1 MHALIITLLHHLS
14 QECKSFAVDRCEIS
28 HRKCSIHRQVACTSM
43 HISANHMTFVFG
55 PVIWLWH
62 LPGQVHLRQSSL
74 TSLCLR
80 CCFGS
85 LHYSRHTTGF
95 PAVPKIAPPNGK
107 RFDFSVEH
115 FASSHVSLTRRHPL
129 RLTSADEASFQIEL
143 SVMTTLSAD
152 ASFAISPRNIIVNG
166 SLMTIHGRG
175 VGGVNKTH
183 WSLVGLGY
191 ESWEPLINLFQT
203 NVRDRD
209 STAKLKTERRKKE
222 AKRITEGQ
230 TEHKMSSELKQLYD
244 PYLKWEEREKIAAP
258 VILLH
263 AAQSSYGVFLETVYV
278 KLDPSYS
285 IFSCPSSVL
294 LFKFCTIRIDHDIFF
309 NWRNREHAYRGNFK

>member
-1 MHALIITLLHHLS
+1 MQKVCSRPLLNLAPEVFFSSPGGVYLHADL
-14 QECKSFAVDRCEIS
+14 CES
-28 HRKCSIHRQVACTSM
+28 HDIHFWTCDMTVTSPWP
-43 HISANHMTFVFG
+43 SPFKTAFLN
-55 PVIWLWH
+55 
-62 LPGQVHLRQSSL
+62 HLR
-74 TSLCLR
+74 LR

-115 FASSHVSLTRRHPL
+115 FAWRHVSLTRRHPL

-143 SVMTTLSAD
+143 SVVTTLSAD
-152 ASFAISPRNIIVNG
+152 ASFAISPRNVIVNG
-166 SLMTIHGRG
+166 SLMTIHGGG

-209 STAKLKTERRKKE
+209 SAANLKTTKVER
-222 AKRITEGQ
+222 G
-230 TEHKMSSELKQLYD
+230 
-244 PYLKWEEREKIAAP
+244 
-258 VILLH
+258 
-263 AAQSSYGVFLETVYV
+263 
-278 KLDPSYS
+278 
-285 IFSCPSSVL
+285 
-294 LFKFCTIRIDHDIFF
+294 
-309 NWRNREHAYRGNFK
+309 